1 MGPNAATG
9 PHLLIITVQYG
20 TVLQNIKAPLQCTL
34 CGRMKMCTKINYYF
48 GRCVTWLT
56 NDKLTPFPIRN
67 QGPLL
72 SGDRMTVS

>member
-34 CGRMKMCTKINYYF
+34 WKNENVHQNHLLLR
-48 GRCVTWLT
+48 
-56 NDKLTPFPIRN
+56 
-67 QGPLL
+67 PLCHL
-72 SGDRMTVS
+72 AD